1 MAKISRDSDIVEITA
16 DPIFDFGAKVRSIK
30 VVRNDGTYQG
40 KDIGEVLVKKGDIGY
55 VTSIGTFLQQF
66 YIYAVDFIDT
76 GHRVGMRGKELEA
89 VDTKPAVQAE
99 TSGAAA

>member
-30 VVRNDGTYQG
+30 TVRNDGTYAG

-66 YIYAVDFIDT
+66 YIYAVDFVDT

-89 VDTKPAVQAE
+89 VVNEPARSEEA
-99 TSGAAA
+99 TA